1 MQITHMTNEET
12 IVKYLTDIYAL
23 EEHLAQPLKSQA
35 TDKDFA
41 AFPQAQALVQ
51 RILSSCNSASNGVE
65 ALVKSFGGDARGTF
79 KSAVTTVAGAAAALI
94 NEARTHAITKKLRD
108 DYTALSLTTVSYG
121 LLHATGNALG
131 FPEVALFSKARLHEL
146 AKQIMELSHEIT
158 PVAVKELAETNQVDS
173 STVAESQKNIRA
185 AWTS

>member
-1 MQITHMTNEET
+1 MNNQET

-35 TDKDFA
+35 TDKDFM

-51 RILSSCNSASNGVE
+51 RIFASSQSASQGVE
-65 ALVKSFGGDARGTF
+65 ALVKAFGGDARGTF
-79 KSAVTTVAGAAAALI
+79 KSAVTTVAGAAASVI
-94 NEARTHAITKKLRD
+94 NEARSHAITKKLRD
-108 DYTALSLTTVSYG
+108 DYTALSLATVSYG
-121 LLHATGNALG
+121 LLHATANALG
-131 FPEVALFSKARLHEL
+131 FPEVALFTKTRLHEI

-158 PVAVKELAETNQVDS
+158 PVAVKELSETNQVDS
-173 STVAESQKNIRA
+173 STVAESQKNIKA